1 MRSLTLTLAL
11 ALSATI
17 LNADDYS
24 LKSPSQVTRPWVAPE
39 IWTTPM
45 MDWQLNEGRV
55 EITQGGRGHDLQLLT
70 HQMRA
75 GNGSFQMSVRAGELL
90 DHAKEKSIGAVGF
103 RFAITG
109 AMPDEYRS
117 GLFGSYGVNA
127 GITTEGKLF
136 IGAKFSPENLNVT
149 LLEDVRLDIKIDCK
163 GSNASA
169 TITAKAG
176 NGSGAVL
183 GEFSAKVKSD
193 PLIGNIGLFAGPI
206 DNQGQSNAS
215 RRAGADG
222 DYRFWFKDWSVSG
235 DKIVAKPEQRFG
247 PLLWSQ
253 YTVHDNIMK
262 MTAHVVPVG
271 PGENKVVILSI
282 KEGSGWKAV
291 RRGAIDPLS
300 RTAQFR
306 IEGWDS
312 AKNADYRLSFDYATA
327 RGNVTDHWDGVIRR
341 DPTNQKEIKL
351 AALSCMVD
359 YAFPNQYIS
368 ESVRAQDPDL
378 VFFAGDQI
386 YESVAGYNV
395 VRTNSEADVPRAAL
409 NYLQKYWLFGWSFRE
424 VLKDRPSV
432 IIPDDH
438 DVYQGNIWGKGGMA
452 MPKDGSTSTTGGY
465 NMHAKWVNM
474 VHRTQISHLPD
485 AYDPTP
491 AKQGITVY
499 HTELNVGGVSF
510 AILADRMFKSA
521 PGDALDAP
529 VPGGDGR
536 IDHISHPEYDT
547 RKLDKPGLTLLGKR
561 QLDFLDHW
569 TADWKND
576 KLKAVLSQTPLG
588 SVATTHGNINGR
600 LTADLDSNGW
610 PQSGRNRALE
620 SIRRAHALMIHG
632 DQHVGTLTHQGVDD
646 WSDSGWSFAP
656 PGIANGYKRL
666 WDPIEPG
673 KNRQPGFPEYTGE
686 FLDGF
691 QNKVNVWAVNNR
703 PDTINPN
710 FKLSDD
716 SMITRLQGTGSGY
729 GIIKFNTET
738 LETTLENWGPDK
750 NWTPNKNRGQ
760 YLGWPHTLT
769 PQDQYGREAA
779 AHLPNIKV
787 PGQSSQKANAQVL
800 NETTGEIEYTLPVSG
815 GDSLSLKV
823 FDKKATYT
831 VTLRNT
837 AGEELKKLKKQ
848 RAK

>member
-215 RRAGADG
+215 RRAGGDG

>member
-1 MRSLTLTLAL
+1 
-11 ALSATI
+11 
-17 LNADDYS
+17 
-24 LKSPSQVTRPWVAPE
+24 
-39 IWTTPM
+39 M

-163 GSNASA
+163 RSNGFA

-215 RRAGADG
+215 RRAGGDG

>member
-569 TADWKND
+569 TADWKNA

>member
-1 MRSLTLTLAL
+1 
-11 ALSATI
+11 
-17 LNADDYS
+17 
-24 LKSPSQVTRPWVAPE
+24 
-39 IWTTPM
+39 M

>member
-136 IGAKFSPENLNVT
+136 IGAKISPENLNVT

-262 MTAHVVPVG
+262 MTAHVAPVG

-368 ESVRAQDPDL
+368 ESVRAQNPDL

-588 SVATTHGNINGR
+588 SVATTHGGINGR

-779 AHLPNIKV
+779 AHLPNIKI

-800 NETTGEIEYTLPVSG
+800 NETTREIEYTLPVSG

>member
-1 MRSLTLTLAL
+1 MRSLILTLAL

-24 LKSPSQVTRPWVAPE
+24 LKSPSQVTRPWIAPE

-45 MDWQLNEGRV
+45 MDWQLNEGRI

-70 HQMRA
+70 HQMKA
-75 GNGSFQMSVRAGELL
+75 GNGSFQMSVRAGALL
-90 DHAKEKSIGAVGF
+90 DHSKEKSIGAVGF
-103 RFAITG
+103 RFAVTG

-117 GLFGSYGVNA
+117 GLFGSNGVNA
-127 GITTEGKLF
+127 GLTTEGKLF
-136 IGAKFSPENLNVT
+136 IGGKFSPETLNLN
-149 LLEDVRLDIKIDCK
+149 LLDDVRLDIKIDCK

-176 NGSGAVL
+176 NGSSAVL

-215 RRAGADG
+215 RRAGSNG

-235 DKIVAKPEQRFG
+235 DKIAAKPEQRFG

-262 MTAHVVPVG
+262 MTAHVAPVG
-271 PGENKVVILSI
+271 RGENKVVILSI
-282 KEGSGWKAV
+282 KEGSDWKAV
-291 RRGAIDPLS
+291 RRAAIDPLS
-300 RTAQFR
+300 RTAHFR
-306 IEGWDS
+306 IEAWDS

-327 RGNVTDHWDGVIRR
+327 RGNVTDHWDGVIRK
-341 DPTNQKEIKL
+341 DPVDQKEIKL

-368 ESVRAQDPDL
+368 ESVRAQNPDL

-395 VRTNSEADVPRAAL
+395 VRTPTVNEVPRAAL
-409 NYLQKYWLFGWSFRE
+409 NYLQKYWLFGWSFRD

-438 DVYQGNIWGKGGMA
+438 DVYHGNIWGNGGMA
-452 MPKDGSTSTTGGY
+452 MPKIAKTTSSFGGY
-465 NMHAKWVNM
+465 NMHPKWVNM
-474 VHRTQISHLPD
+474 VHRTQVSHLPD

-491 AKQGITVY
+491 IKQGITVY

-521 PGDALDAP
+521 PGDALDEP
-529 VPGGDGR
+529 VGGEGR
-536 IDHISHPEYDT
+536 IDHVNDPDFDT
-547 RKLDKPGLTLLGKR
+547 RKIDKPGLTLLGDR
-561 QLDFLDHW
+561 QLNFLDKW
-569 TADWKND
+569 ATDWKGD
-576 KLKAVLSQTPLG
+576 KLKAVLSQTPFG

-600 LTADLDSNGW
+600 LAADLDSNGW

-646 WSDSGWSFAP
+646 WNDSGWSFAP

-666 WDPIEPG
+666 WDPLEPG

-691 QNKVNVWAVNNR
+691 KNKVNVWAVNNR

-710 FKLSDD
+710 FELTDD

-729 GIIKFNTET
+729 GIIKFNTDT

-760 YLGWPHTLT
+760 YLGWPHTISAEA
-769 PQDQYGREAA
+769 QYGREAT
-779 AHLPNIKV
+779 AHLPSIKV
-787 PGQSSQKANAQVL
+787 PGKSNQKANAQVL
-800 NETTGEIEYTLPVSG
+800 NEKTGKIEYTLPASG
-815 GDSLSLKV
+815 GDTLSLKV

-831 VTLRNT
+831 VTLRDT